1 MRIGNLNCSRTLGT
15 MTAHRVC
22 REINE
27 AILNEE
33 ET

>member
-1 MRIGNLNCSRTLGT
+1 MRIGNLNSSRTLGT

-22 REINE
+22 TKINE
-27 AILNEE
+27 AIPNGE

>member
-1 MRIGNLNCSRTLGT
+1 MLNGNLSFSRTLGT
-15 MTAHRVC
+15 MTARRAC
-22 REINE
+22 RKINE